1 MNLNK
6 VIIMGNLTRDP
17 EIRALPSGTQ
27 VANIGIATN
36 RFWVDRNGQKQKEA
50 EFHNVV
56 AFGKTAEIAKQYLTK
71 GGSVFIEGRLKTRDW
86 QGQDGVKRYKTEIV
100 AERLQ
105 LGPRSNFAG
114 GSAQN
119 SSYTNSNN
127 SQNDNVNQTGKTENL
142 DIIEYPEEEDI
153 NLEDIPF

>member
-17 EIRALPSGTQ
+17 EMRALPSGMQ
-27 VANIGIATN
+27 VANLGIATN
-36 RFWVDRNGQKQKEA
+36 RFWVDKNGQRQKEA

-86 QGQDGVKRYKTEIV
+86 QGQDGVKKYKTEII

-105 LGPRSNFAG
+105 LGPRTNFAG
-114 GSAQN
+114 GPAQG
-119 SSYTNSNN
+119 SSYNN
-127 SQNDNVNQTGKTENL
+127 SQNNNPSQANKTEDL
-142 DIIEYPEEEDI
+142 DIIEYPEEDI
-153 NLEDIPF
+153 NLDDIPF

>member
-17 EIRALPSGTQ
+17 EIKALPSGTQ

-50 EFHNVV
+50 EFHNIV

-71 GGSVFIEGRLKTRDW
+71 GSSVFIEGRLKTRDW
-86 QGQDGVKRYKTEIV
+86 QGQDGVKRYKTEVV

-105 LGPRSNFAG
+105 LGPRNNFSG
-114 GSAQN
+114 QN
-119 SSYTNSNN
+119 SNQNN
-127 SQNDNVNQTGKTENL
+127 NINQTNQTENL
-142 DIIEYPEEEDI
+142 DVIEYPEEDI

>member
-17 EIRALPSGTQ
+17 EIKALPSGTQ

-50 EFHNVV
+50 EFHNIV
-56 AFGKTAEIAKQYLTK
+56 AFGKTAEIVKQYLTK
-71 GGSVFIEGRLKTRDW
+71 GSSVFIEGRLKTRDW
-86 QGQDGVKRYKTEIV
+86 QGQDGVKRYKTEVV

-105 LGPRSNFAG
+105 LGPRNNFSG
-114 GSAQN
+114 QN
-119 SSYTNSNN
+119 SNQNN
-127 SQNDNVNQTGKTENL
+127 NINQTNQTENL
-142 DIIEYPEEEDI
+142 DVIEYPEEDI